1 MRKTTFTGLA
11 AACIMLAAC
20 QSDTY
25 KIRGECDILEN
36 GDTIFVTND
45 FSTGKP
51 IAHGIVK
58 DGKFT
63 VEGNIDSPTL
73 CIAYSKTGNVNTTFF
88 VEPGTVKLSL
98 GDMPSK
104 TKVGGTPMNE
114 KWQTIMDSTLVIGLE
129 MNRIGEQLYQ
139 SPQDLSPEE
148 KSATIARL
156 EILQAKFASFI
167 KRYTEKNISNHFGM
181 FMILYYQDVM
191 QPEEILA
198 LVSRMPSEL
207 KKNADIQKLTAELK
221 RKTALGTGDTLPE
234 FSMNDINGRK
244 VNLREEIAKSK
255 LTLIDFWA
263 SWCGPCRAEMPN
275 VVALYDKHKAKGF
288 NVIGISL
295 DENKEKWEA
304 AVKSLGMKWTQLSD
318 LRGWHNS
325 IAVAMGVNSIPH
337 TVVVDSQGKILAVG
351 LRGEKLEEFIG
362 NSLNK

>member
-11 AACIMLAAC
+11 AACMMLAAC
-20 QSDTY
+20 QSDAY

-148 KSATIARL
+148 KSATIARM

-167 KRYTEKNISNHFGM
+167 KRYAEKNITNHFGM
-181 FMILYYQDVM
+181 FMLLYFQDVM
-191 QPEEILA
+191 QPEEILS

-207 KKNADIQKLTAELK
+207 QKNPDIQTLTAELK
-221 RKTALGTGDTLPE
+221 RKTAVGVGGTLPE
-234 FSMNDINGRK
+234 FTMNDINGYK

-255 LTLIDFWA
+255 LNLIDFWA

-275 VVALYDKHKAKGF
+275 VVALYNKYKSLGF

-295 DENKEKWEA
+295 DDNKDKWEA
-304 AVKSLGMKWTQLSD
+304 AVKNLGMKWMQLSD
-318 LRGWHNS
+318 LQGWHNS